1 MLNLNNLTMN
11 LLTTLSKNTK
21 IDNYNDYNINHY
33 DSNYN
38 MNKSE
43 KNNIDD
49 IDNINID
56 DIENLDNLDNLDC
69 SKFFNDI
76 YNNIMTNDNTIRLSK
91 CTRCDSDDFI
101 EDYTNGI
108 IICTC
113 GQVINNLYDST
124 NDVRQYE
131 DDNKQ
136 ENKRY
141 NKVTNELL
149 PQSSLGAKLPYNIK
163 GNLHKIQSWS
173 AMPYKERSLNNDFK
187 IINLVCEKLNLS
199 KNIQNSANIYYAA
212 AKSCKHQDGEN
223 EGKNIITRGKNNK
236 GIQGGCIWIS
246 CKKYNIPV
254 LSKDISE
261 NFNLT
266 IKELNKG
273 IKSLKRL
280 LEIKNMSVQLNVI
293 GSEEYVRKYC
303 TTLNVKTEY
312 MEQAIQIAKNI
323 DKLNIITEHT
333 QFSIAATSVLIMAE
347 LNSITNVTKKSLKE
361 MFGVSN
367 VTISKT
373 YKKLEKIKHILI
385 DNNKVNK
392 LVEKIKKLNDEQE
405 LTNDIKLRMEKFNI
419 NLKHNE
425 KITNKQIDSDL
436 ESNKSDKSDNN
447 KLKILVKN
455 KKDIKMP
462 LNKINKK

>member
-1 MLNLNNLTMN
+1 MLNFNNLTMN
-11 LLTTLSKNTK
+11 LSTTLSKNTK

-212 AKSCKHQDGEN
+212 AKSCKHPDGDN

-254 LSKDISE
+254 LSKDIAE

-312 MEQAIQIAKNI
+312 MEQSILIARNI
-323 DKLNIITEHT
+323 DKLNVITEHT

-385 DNNKVNK
+385 DNDKVNK
-392 LVEKIKKLNDEQE
+392 LVEKIKKLNEEQE

-436 ESNKSDKSDNN
+436 ESNKSDKSENN
-447 KLKILVKN
+447 KLTIIVKN
-455 KKDIKMP
+455 KRDIKMP
-462 LNKINKK
+462 LKKINKK

>member
-1 MLNLNNLTMN
+1 MLNFNNLTMN
-11 LLTTLSKNTK
+11 LSTTLSKNTK

-49 IDNINID
+49 I
-56 DIENLDNLDNLDC
+56 ENLDNLDC

-108 IICTC
+108 VICTC

-254 LSKDISE
+254 LSKDIAD

-436 ESNKSDKSDNN
+436 ESNKSEQSDKSGNN
-447 KLKILVKN
+447 KLTIIVKN

-462 LNKINKK
+462 LKKVNKK